1 MGTNTG
7 RIWDR
12 RPMRYVADFILMSS
26 QNYLDFDVVIKKD
39 VNNSETFAKFIFITT
54 VPVKNK

>member
-1 MGTNTG
+1 
-7 RIWDR
+7 
-12 RPMRYVADFILMSS
+12 MRYVADFILMSS

-54 VPVKNK
+54 VPVENK